1 MSDQRTAVITGAST
15 GIGFSTARV
24 LIDNGFRVF
33 GSVRKQADA
42 KHVADELGD
51 RFEPLLFD
59 VTDKAAVHAA
69 AERVRE
75 RLDGRRLTGLVNNA
89 GIGIGGPLL
98 HLPPDE
104 FRKQLEVN
112 LTGVLISTQAF
123 APLLGVD
130 GSLSGPPGRIANMG
144 SVGGR
149 NAYPFMA
156 PYHTSKFG
164 LEGFNESLRRELM
177 LYDIEVCMIA
187 PASIATPIWDKAEQY
202 DFSPYAATDYKE
214 ILDDFVEQMVKIGGA
229 GLPGERVGEAV
240 LHAFTADRPK
250 LRYVIAGRP
259 WEVFLTE
266 KLPRRWV
273 DRIIASR
280 LKIDQRK
287 PG

>member
-1 MSDQRTAVITGAST
+1 MSEVKTAVITGVST
-15 GIGFSTARV
+15 GIGFSTAKV
-24 LIDNGFRVF
+24 LLANGFRVF
-33 GSVRKQADA
+33 GSVRRQKDADRV
-42 KHVADELGD
+42 VAELGD
-51 RFEPLLFD
+51 GFEALLFD
-59 VTDKAAVHAA
+59 VTNEAAVHAGA
-69 AERVRE
+69 NLVRE
-75 RLDGRRLTGLVNNA
+75 KLAGNTLTGLVNNA

-98 HLPPDE
+98 HLPVDE
-104 FRKQLEVN
+104 FRTQLEVN

-123 APLLGVD
+123 APLLGAD
-130 GSLSGPPGRIANMG
+130 RTLNGGPGRIANMG

-177 LYDIEVCMIA
+177 LYDIKVALIA
-187 PASIATPIWDKAEQY
+187 PASIATPIWDKAEHY
-202 DFSPYAATDYKE
+202 DFSAYTDTEYGG
-214 ILDDFVEQMVKIGGA
+214 ILDDFVEQMVAIGGA
-229 GLPGERVGEAV
+229 GLPGERVGEVV
-240 LHAFTADRPK
+240 LHALTAPK
-250 LRYVIAGRP
+250 PKIRYVIAGRP

-273 DRIIASR
+273 DRIIARR